1 MRATFVYVGHRPN
14 DARIREMIRRAGD
27 LDARSARV
35 LTAARQ
41 GVPVRTGTLLASI
54 RREFGEDG
62 NGRYCDVV
70 AGVQGLTPYTGYVLF
85 GTEPHVIRPRRRKA
99 LRFIPSGGGG
109 VVFSQ
114 KVSHPGTRAVPFL
127 QDALRSAR

>member
-1 MRATFVYVGHRPN
+1 MRVTFVYVGHRPN
-14 DARIREMIRRAGD
+14 DSAIRALIRRSGD

-41 GVPVRTGTLLASI
+41 QVGVASGTLLASL

-62 NGRYCDVV
+62 NGAYVDIV
-70 AGVQGLTPYTGYVLF
+70 AGVDGLTPYALLHHE
-85 GTEPHVIRPRRRKA
+85 GTPPHVIRPRRRRA
-99 LRFIPSGGGG
+99 LRFIAGGQ

-114 KVSHPGTRAVPFL
+114 KVNHPGTAPNRYLTDSLRA
-127 QDALRSAR
+127 AR